1 MQNRDDRLVSRRNR
15 VTPMQMESAT
25 PFIIDPPKSSVSG
38 SDNAPDKAAAWM
50 NLRNRMVSILKD
62 SFRKSTSE
70 LATKTMMQNG
80 VKLPDIGDPPKW

>member
-25 PFIIDPPKSSVSG
+25 PFIIDPPKSSTSG

-50 NLRNRMVSILKD
+50 NLRKRMVSVLKG
-62 SFRKSTSE
+62 SFRESTSE

>member
-1 MQNRDDRLVSRRNR
+1 MQNRDDCLVSRRNR
-15 VTPMQMESAT
+15 IAPMQMESAT
-25 PFIIDPPKSSVSG
+25 PFIIDPPKNSVSG
-38 SDNAPDKAAAWM
+38 SDNPPDKAAAWM
-50 NLRNRMVSILKD
+50 SLKNRMVSTPKD

>member
-1 MQNRDDRLVSRRNR
+1 
-15 VTPMQMESAT
+15 MQMESAT
-25 PFIIDPPKSSVSG
+25 PFIIDPPKSSTSG
-38 SDNAPDKAAAWM
+38 SDNAPDKAAARM
-50 NLRNRMVSILKD
+50 NLRNRMVSTPKD

>member
-1 MQNRDDRLVSRRNR
+1 
-15 VTPMQMESAT
+15 MQMESAT
-25 PFIIDPPKSSVSG
+25 PFIIDPSKSSVSG
-38 SDNAPDKAAAWM
+38 SDNAPDKEVAWM
-50 NLRNRMVSILKD
+50 NLRNRMVSTPKD

>member
-1 MQNRDDRLVSRRNR
+1 MQNRDDCLVSRRNR

-25 PFIIDPPKSSVSG
+25 PFIIDPPKNSVSG

-50 NLRNRMVSILKD
+50 NLRNRMVSTPKD
-62 SFRKSTSE
+62 YFRKSTSE

>member
-1 MQNRDDRLVSRRNR
+1 
-15 VTPMQMESAT
+15 MQMESAT
-25 PFIIDPPKSSVSG
+25 PFIIDPPKNSVSG

-62 SFRKSTSE
+62 SFRKSTSDK

-80 VKLPDIGDPPKW
+80 VKLPDIGGNPPKW